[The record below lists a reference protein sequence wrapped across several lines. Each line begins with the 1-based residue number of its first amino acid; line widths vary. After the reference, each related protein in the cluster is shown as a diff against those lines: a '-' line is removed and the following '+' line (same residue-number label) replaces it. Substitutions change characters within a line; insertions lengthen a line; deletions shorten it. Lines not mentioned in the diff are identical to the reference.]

1 MQLRLAGLIPVCL
14 TFSTCTH
21 DTSGPSNTGGGN
33 GGGGPTVSTL
43 TSPPGPTRI
52 AVVGSVLYW
61 LDESDTPLNKISLA
75 SATATPTPLFHL
87 TPVPEGELADGAY
100 VYWITGADLYRT
112 SLDGTTTTLLD
123 HGTGPAGAVMTMD
136 ANDIYWVNSVASNCS
151 PSCRFAI
158 RRVSKAGGAATPI
171 VTTPDGVIGITA
183 IAIAGGFAF
192 WEEEGVGPAASD
204 GSVGS
209 KINKV
214 SLADGTV
221 TMLVNGLE
229 NGLIL
234 PPSPG
239 YIPASWH
246 PRGGIVAD
254 DAFVYFADADFFQ
267 SYRVMAVPD
276 TGGAITI
283 LLADTTHDANNF
295 VRSMVSEETTLY
307 WVDENAVRSI
317 PKTGGLPA
325 DLAGPRTVLP
335 WSLTRVGTNL
345 YWIESTCC
353 AHRDKGTIYT
363 VPTTGGTADTV
374 IPNLDSP
381 GSIAS
386 DPAHVYWTEGGAI
399 GGIEGFGSLR
409 VSALDG
415 SNARTLVESGAA
427 GPFAADATAIYFAD
441 KWTIKR
447 VPAAGGTPQRLAI
460 GDFYIADVATDG
472 DRVYWVEGGPFSVVR
487 SVPVNGGAIT
497 TLGSGPGPAGRIR
510 LDGTYVYWLAHE
522 DEVDRAPKTGGTP
535 VRLVGPVSGLLT
547 DFAVDASNIYLSEWD
562 GGGISKA
569 PITGGTATPLV
580 GLGVDQTR
588 RIAADGGKV
597 YWIDQRNVG
606 SITSDGRTQVPIT
619 YGLLSDPFSEN
630 DLAFDGRSVYWTE
643 VAGDAIRRATP
654 K

>member
-75 SATATPTPLFHL
+75 SATTTPTPLFHL

-535 VRLVGPVSGLLT
+535 VRVVGPVSGLLT

-569 PITGGTATPLV
+569 PITGGTPTPLV

-630 DLAFDGRSVYWTE
+630 GLAFDGRSVYWTE